1 MRGAWPGLGL
11 SWLPHTECPA
21 GHKEAPTQALTDS
34 DVVGGQKEPQPGIEM
49 LGLGLALL
57 LCVTLVC
64 PLPSLGLTVTIS
76 RSRR

>member
-1 MRGAWPGLGL
+1 MAWAWPELA
-11 SWLPHTECPA
+11 SPHR
-21 GHKEAPTQALTDS
+21 APSRTQGGANTGPHRLRCS
-34 DVVGGQKEPQPGIEM
+34 GGQKEPQPGIGM